1 MNAAADGHMDGIA
14 SVATYAVLG
23 DPVAHS
29 LSPTIHNAAFKAAGR
44 SARYVARRVSA
55 QECGPVLRALALK
68 GGGGNVTVPHKE
80 RVLPFLD
87 RRSPAVSAT
96 GACNTFWAADGR
108 VCGDNTDVE
117 GFLGT
122 WDAAVA
128 GLTAR
133 GETLASTESGEMP
146 VRQGT
151 PQRKQ
156 QGCSPEE
163 QRRRR
168 VPDGMH
174 RQSNAA
180 RGFRHGLLGG
190 ALEALVLGAGG
201 AARAVLF
208 ALLQA
213 PRVSRVLLWNRTP
226 GRAAALALEFGNDR
240 VSPVQACRGFSVDV
254 VVNATSAGLRGR
266 RSPLDFTA
274 LSEAPQQVIDLVYGE
289 GPTPLCRQARELG
302 IPAVDGREMLVRQA
316 EAAYFRWFGE
326 HPPTGVMSRALG
338 QQDP

>member
-1 MNAAADGHMDGIA
+1 MNADVGVRMDGRA
-14 SVATYAVLG
+14 AVATYAVLG

-29 LSPTIHNAAFKAAGR
+29 LSPTIHNAAFRAAGR
-44 SARYVARRVSA
+44 SARYVTRRVSA
-55 QECGPVLRALALK
+55 KECGPVLRALALK

-128 GLTAR
+128 GLAAR
-133 GETLASTESGEMP
+133 GASLAGAEGSEMP
-146 VRQGT
+146 VRQGA
-151 PQRKQ
+151 PEREQH
-156 QGCSPEE
+156 GCSP
-163 QRRRR
+163 
-168 VPDGMH
+168 GT
-174 RQSNAA
+174 
-180 RGFRHGLLGG
+180 
-190 ALEALVLGAGG
+190 LETLVLGAGG

-213 PRVSRVLLWNRTP
+213 PRISRVLLWNRTP
-226 GRAAALALEFGNDR
+226 GRAAALVLEFGNNR
-240 VSPVQACRGFSVDV
+240 VSPVRTCRGLSVDV
-254 VVNATSAGLRGR
+254 VVNATSAGLCGRGA
-266 RSPLDFTA
+266 PLDLTA
-274 LSEAPQQVIDLVYGE
+274 LGEAPQQVIDLVYGE
-289 GPTPLCRQARELG
+289 EPTPLCRQARELD

-326 HPPTGVMSRALG
+326 HPPRGVMSRVLG
-338 QQDP
+338 RQDS

>member
-1 MNAAADGHMDGIA
+1 MNADADVRTDGGA
-14 SVATYAVLG
+14 PVATYAVLG

-29 LSPTIHNAAFKAAGR
+29 LSPTIHNAAFRAAGR

-87 RRSPAVSAT
+87 RHSPAVSAT

-128 GLTAR
+128 GLAAR
-133 GETLASTESGEMP
+133 GEPIASTESGEVLVRQSEVP
-146 VRQGT
+146 VRQSDLPG
-151 PQRKQ
+151 
-156 QGCSPEE
+156 
-163 QRRRR
+163 
-168 VPDGMH
+168 
-174 RQSNAA
+174 A
-180 RGFRHGLLGG
+180 

-213 PRVSRVLLWNRTP
+213 PRISRVLLWNRTP

-240 VSPVQACRGFSVDV
+240 VWPVQACHGLSVDV

-266 RSPLDFTA
+266 GAPLDLSA
-274 LSEAPQQVIDLVYGE
+274 LGEAPQRVIDLVYGE
-289 GPTPLCRQARELG
+289 KPTPLCRQAREMG
-302 IPAVDGREMLVRQA
+302 INAVDGRDMLVRQA

-326 HPPTGVMSRALG
+326 HPPRGVMSRALG
-338 QQDP
+338 RQDS